1 MTDEFRTKAG
11 EKNGCRASNTTIA
24 DEFRIKAGEYNND

>member
-11 EKNGCRASNTTIA
+11 ENNGWRASNTTIA
-24 DEFRIKAGEYNND
+24 DKFRIKAGEYNYD